1 MEKEEEK
8 RNAIEQAK
16 KKAEAEIRAFQ
27 SEVHDLEARI
37 SKSEQTRMD
46 KEHQI
51 RMMQDEIDQQEDLIT
66 RCEHFKFHFLKILYN
81 LTNQLGLTK
90 KRDNCKTLDKK
101 QQRISRWLKTRTFTW
116 PK

>member
-66 RCEHFKFHFLKILYN
+66 RYEHF
-81 LTNQLGLTK
+81 
-90 KRDNCKTLDKK
+90 
-101 QQRISRWLKTRTFTW
+101 ISIF
-116 PK
+116 